1 MVLHDDTIL
10 MIGGV
15 GNFKNCLQLDRGTWK
30 DHSTLT
36 GERLDHSA
44 VATQTAT
51 FVFGGMQSPFTYEYL
66 PKGSN
71 TWLMGKTEIPG
82 GFRGC
87 AIAVKSGK
95 KILLIDIK
103 KRILCF
109 DVNDHTFQELPTEL
123 NVKRYHHRCAY
134 IPNTNKIMI
143 TGSIWDDSTEILD
156 TEDES
161 VTIASPLNSKR
172 FSHGMGV
179 LTINGQDRLAVFGG
193 NSDHTSYTLLDSV
206 ELYNTRTEKWEKTD
220 IKLTEPKRSF
230 GFLELKLTKNVRG
243 NQKILKNQ
251 NPEVENW
258 SM

>member
-1 MVLHDDTIL
+1 M
-10 MIGGV
+10 
-15 GNFKNCLQLDRGTWK
+15 
-30 DHSTLT
+30 
-36 GERLDHSA
+36 
-44 VATQTAT
+44 
-51 FVFGGMQSPFTYEYL
+51 
-66 PKGSN
+66 
-71 TWLMGKTEIPG
+71 
-82 GFRGC
+82 
-87 AIAVKSGK
+87 
-95 KILLIDIK
+95 
-103 KRILCF
+103 
-109 DVNDHTFQELPTEL
+109 
-123 NVKRYHHRCAY
+123 
-134 IPNTNKIMI
+134 
-143 TGSIWDDSTEILD
+143 
-156 TEDES
+156 
-161 VTIASPLNSKR
+161 ASDMNSKR